1 MSSISSLARSAVDI
15 VQERIKIQSGKLTK
29 HIETLLG
36 VHRPPPASQSVV
48 GDMNPTTAICQPLGL
63 PLGNEH
69 PGTTLRRSERL
80 AARQCDHGANAEGA
94 EPPEHGWDLY
104 TGESFTTQILDQP
117 PRPRTYSERGMDVTI
132 GARSVVEA
140 KDWAKDD
147 RRLTTNTRV
156 SVVEARDFAR
166 DDAAISAEFYGA
178 RFKEVVW
185 VDAEETAD
193 RHKRALKRDEILDQL
208 PVATDAIDAEV
219 RGSDQRIKQ
228 TDIIDRSHRS
238 EHEISGKS
246 KGLTHGI
253 ARGGLDPIESRE
265 VDQPTPLR
273 LATAATMD
281 DEPYDHYAR
290 WSNMM
295 PSEKVRKWWATAEEV
310 PPIAVHPPAET
321 SRKFYYEPAIRVAPT
336 PGLYRNSYDPMVG
349 QAYME
354 QPSVVRWAAEKEQ
367 RREDA
372 PIIPEPQDCC
382 RRPAREPPKDDV
394 PEEPKKPGDNTKPE
408 ASSAKITTS
417 SGQAKVK
424 QWLKI
429 GYFDGRTEVEAFIK
443 RFHMCAKNNGWDD
456 EEKLCHLTCALKSP
470 ADQLLWE
477 AGADDITV

>member
-1 MSSISSLARSAVDI
+1 MVGIYI
-15 VQERIKIQSGKLTK
+15 
-29 HIETLLG
+29 
-36 VHRPPPASQSVV
+36 PAS
-48 GDMNPTTAICQPLGL
+48 PLPPKSL
-63 PLGNEH
+63 TSPH
-69 PGTTLRRSERL
+69 
-80 AARQCDHGANAEGA
+80 DHAHIRE
-94 EPPEHGWDLY
+94 
-104 TGESFTTQILDQP
+104 
-117 PRPRTYSERGMDVTI
+117 GMDVTI
-132 GARSVVEA
+132 GTRSGVEA
-140 KDWAKDD
+140 KDFAKDGTNYGTSIQDRNPATVKSKDD
-147 RRLTTNTRV
+147 RRV
-156 SVVEARDFAR
+156 SEVEIKNFAR
-166 DDAAISAEFYGA
+166 DNTPISAGFYGA
-178 RFKEVVW
+178 RPKEVAW
-185 VDAEETAD
+185 VDAEETAN

-273 LATAATMD
+273 LAPAATMV

-290 WSNMM
+290 WSNMI

-321 SRKFYYEPAIRVAPT
+321 SRKFYYEPTIRVAPT
-336 PGLYRNSYDPMVG
+336 PGLYRNSCDPMVG
-349 QAYME
+349 QAYIE
-354 QPSVVRWAAEKEQ
+354 QPSAVRRAAEKEQ
-367 RREDA
+367 RREDV
-372 PIIPEPQDCC
+372 PMIPEPQDCR

-417 SGQAKVK
+417 SGQSKVK